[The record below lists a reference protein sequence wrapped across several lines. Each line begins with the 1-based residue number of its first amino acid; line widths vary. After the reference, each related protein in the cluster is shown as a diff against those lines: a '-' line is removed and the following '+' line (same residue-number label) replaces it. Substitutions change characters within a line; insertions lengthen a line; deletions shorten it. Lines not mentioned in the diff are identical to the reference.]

1 MRNKMREIP
10 AVSLAASD
18 GREGEHPAET
28 GLLDKG
34 LLRAQF
40 QNLVSALNSARRAND
55 ATQLLMLDLRSH
67 QIELEMQG
75 RELCKSQDALETS
88 RDHYASL
95 FQDAPVGYV
104 VFDEAGRI
112 RAINRAA
119 AALFGQPAD
128 RLAGCPFQRF
138 LVGRRNS
145 AFLAHLQAVFADAG
159 APPAAFDLVER
170 LHAASQA
177 RVVRLRSIRRE
188 TAVGSECFTVLLDI
202 TAEHEAE
209 ERRLASEQLRQ
220 SVLDALPAQIVVL
233 DPAGHIL
240 AVNRAWR
247 EFAEENGG
255 TDALRDAANLNYL
268 EICEQAEQAEQGAG
282 TDIPPATAGIREV
295 IQHRRSGFSIEY
307 SCHSP
312 QQQRWFL
319 MNVAPLGGE
328 LDGAVVVHMDITER
342 RQAEEAARR
351 ARDAIA
357 QVDRL
362 NAVGILASSLIHEM
376 LQPLSA
382 AGFFCSAAQ
391 QLAEGPNADPQR
403 LVEVIAR
410 IDDQV
415 RRAGDIMER
424 LRSFLR
430 GRQMKKVLVPVE
442 QVFRHALDLVQWFAS
457 DHEVQLRLVAPA
469 QLPEIL
475 TDPVQVEQVLVNL
488 ICNAVQAID
497 GAGPPCREIVVE
509 VVLGSN
515 EIELI
520 VTDTGPGLPADRREM
535 LFNIFE
541 STRDS
546 SLGLGLAISRAIA
559 EALGGRLWAEP
570 HPVEG
575 AEFHFTLPLA
585 RV

>member
-1 MRNKMREIP
+1 MRDKMRKLP

-18 GREGEHPAET
+18 GGEGERPAET

-40 QNLVSALNSARRAND
+40 QNLIAALNSARLAND
-55 ATQLLMLDLRSH
+55 ATQSLMLDLRSH

-75 RELCKSQDALETS
+75 HELCKSQEALETS

-104 VFDEAGRI
+104 VFDAAGMI
-112 RAINRAA
+112 RAINRVA
-119 AALFGQPAD
+119 AALLGQPAD

-145 AFLAHLQAVFADAG
+145 AFLAHLRAVFADAG
-159 APPAAFDLVER
+159 VPPAAFDLVER
-170 LHAASQA
+170 LHDASRA

-188 TAVGSECFTVLLDI
+188 SAVGTECFTVLLDI

-209 ERRLASEQLRQ
+209 ERRLASDRLRQ
-220 SVLDALPAQIVVL
+220 SVLDALPAQIAVL

-247 EFAEENGG
+247 EFADENGG
-255 TDALRDAANLNYL
+255 ADVLRDAINLNYL
-268 EICEQAEQAEQGAG
+268 DICERAEQGAG
-282 TDIPPATAGIREV
+282 TDVPPAAAGIREV
-295 IQHRRSGFSIEY
+295 IQRRRPSFSVEY
-307 SCHSP
+307 PCHSR

-328 LDGAVVVHMDITER
+328 LNGAVVVHMDITER

-362 NAVGILASSLIHEM
+362 NAVGILAFSLIHEL

-382 AGFFCSAAQ
+382 AGFFCNAAS
-391 QLAEGPNADPQR
+391 QLVEGPNADPRR
-403 LVEVIAR
+403 LIQVIAR
-410 IDDQV
+410 IDEQV
-415 RRAGDIMER
+415 RRTGDIMER

-430 GRQMKKVLVPVE
+430 GRQMQKIVVSAE

-457 DHEVQLRLVAPA
+457 DHGVQLRLVAPA
-469 QLPEIL
+469 ELPEIL

-497 GAGPPCREIVVE
+497 GAGSTRREVVVE
-509 VVLGSN
+509 VVPRPA

-520 VTDTGPGLPADRREM
+520 VTDSGPGLPANQHER

-541 STRDS
+541 STRDA

-570 HPVEG
+570 NPSEG
-575 AEFHFTLPLA
+575 AEFHFTLPLN

>member
-1 MRNKMREIP
+1 MSDKTREP
-10 AVSLAASD
+10 RAASQAARD
-18 GREGEHPAET
+18 GHEGERPAEA
-28 GLLDKG
+28 GLLNQG
-34 LLRAQF
+34 LLRVQF
-40 QNLVSALNSARRAND
+40 QNLIAALNSARQAND
-55 ATQLLMLDLRSH
+55 ATQSLMLDLRSH
-67 QIELEMQG
+67 QIELELQG
-75 RELCKSQDALETS
+75 RELCKSQEALESS

-104 VFDEAGRI
+104 VFDAAGMI

-119 AALFGQPAD
+119 AALLGQPAD

-138 LVGRRNS
+138 LVGRCNS

-170 LHAASQA
+170 LHDASRT
-177 RVVRLRSIRRE
+177 RVVRLRSIRRAS
-188 TAVGSECFTVLLDI
+188 AVGTECFTVLLDI

-209 ERRLASEQLRQ
+209 ERRLASDRLRQ
-220 SVLDALPAQIVVL
+220 SVLDALPAQIAVL

-247 EFAEENGG
+247 EFAGENGG
-255 TDALRDAANLNYL
+255 TDALRDAINLNYL
-268 EICEQAEQAEQGAG
+268 EICERAEQGAD
-282 TDIPPATAGIREV
+282 TDVPSAAASIREV
-295 IQHRRSGFSIEY
+295 IQRRHPGFSVEY
-307 SCHSP
+307 PCHSP
-312 QQQRWFL
+312 QEQRWFL
-319 MNVAPLGGE
+319 MNVAPLDSE
-328 LDGAVVVHMDITER
+328 LVGAVVAHIDITER
-342 RQAEEAARR
+342 RLAEEAARR

-382 AGFFCSAAQ
+382 AGFFCNSAAQ
-391 QLAEGPNADPQR
+391 LADGPKADPRR
-403 LVEVIAR
+403 LIDVIAR
-410 IDDQV
+410 IDNQV

-430 GRQMKKVLVPVE
+430 GRQMHKVAVPMT
-442 QVFRHALDLVQWFAS
+442 QVFRHAFDLVQWFAS
-457 DHEVQLRLVAPA
+457 DHGVQLRLVAPA
-469 QLPEIL
+469 ELPEIL

-497 GAGPPCREIVVE
+497 GAGSPRREIVVA
-509 VVLGSN
+509 VALGPT

-520 VTDTGPGLPADRREM
+520 VTDSGPGLPADQHER

-559 EALGGRLWAEP
+559 EALGGRLWAAP
-570 HPVEG
+570 NPAEG
-575 AEFHFTLPLA
+575 AEFHFTLPLEP
-585 RV
+585 V